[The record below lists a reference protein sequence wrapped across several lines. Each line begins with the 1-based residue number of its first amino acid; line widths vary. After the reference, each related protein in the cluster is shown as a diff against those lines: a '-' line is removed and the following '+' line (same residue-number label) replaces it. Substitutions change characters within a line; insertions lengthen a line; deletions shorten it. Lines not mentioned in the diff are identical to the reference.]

1 MTNLYLPLKISGA
14 NWNRL
19 KMPKIAK
26 TCLNLFPE
34 QINDTENTGFH
45 DTGRYY
51 VLLLVII
58 CIPKRKNYCFIFRVY
73 VYTFY
78 KLQVAAEAKSY
89 WAIPENI
96 HTPLMDDTEL
106 GT

>member
-1 MTNLYLPLKISGA
+1 MTNLYLPLKISVA

-51 VLLLVII
+51 VLLLLIV
-58 CIPKRKNYCFIFRVY
+58 CIPERKNYCFIFRVY

-89 WAIPENI
+89 WAIPEI
-96 HTPLMDDTEL
+96 IA
-106 GT
+106 